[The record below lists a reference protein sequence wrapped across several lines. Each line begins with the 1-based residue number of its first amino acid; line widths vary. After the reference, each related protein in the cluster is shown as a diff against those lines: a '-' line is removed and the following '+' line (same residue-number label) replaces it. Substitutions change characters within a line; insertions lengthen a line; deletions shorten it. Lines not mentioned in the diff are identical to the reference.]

1 MCGSSGSEV
10 RADDCSSFDLTAAAE
25 RADQRGA
32 AVATPRR
39 LDPLLIY
46 GANGFVR
53 QRVAHAARAG
63 GVPTVVA
70 GRDARKLRP
79 I

>member
-1 MCGSSGSEV
+1 MSG
-10 RADDCSSFDLTAAAE
+10 
-25 RADQRGA
+25 Q
-32 AVATPRR
+32 
-39 LDPLLIY
+39 LLIY

-53 QRVAHAARAG
+53 QSVAHAARAG